1 MNGVDH
7 LFGNWPCCVGA
18 EHDWLE
24 AGRLSFGLLSE
35 AGTCPYTNNLEK
47 KHLAYNSLKKR
58 LKCESSYILRQI
70 SLT

>member
-35 AGTCPYTNNLEK
+35 AGTCPYTNNLK
-47 KHLAYNSLKKR
+47 KN
-58 LKCESSYILRQI
+58 IWP
-70 SLT
+70 TTP